1 MSELHGLQTRIT
13 EFEKAGAT
21 VMAVSPDSVE
31 ENRGVAERFDLSFP
45 ILSDRDLVLTDALG
59 LRHEGASMN
68 RDRPDV
74 PRPATFI
81 IRDGRIVWRDLTDN
95 WRIRI
100 QAEDLLAAFREVTG
114 A

>member
-21 VMAVSPDSVE
+21 VMAVSPDTVE
-31 ENRGVAERFDLSFP
+31 ENRGVVERFGITYP
-45 ILSDRDLVLTDALG
+45 ILSDPDLALTDALG
-59 LRHEGASMN
+59 LRHVGAK
-68 RDRPDV
+68 PGGGDV

-81 IRDGRIVWRDLTDN
+81 IQDGRIVWHDLTDN

-100 QAEDLLAAFREVTG
+100 KADDLLAAFRQVSSG
-114 A
+114 S